1 MATIYDVAEQAGV
14 SPKTV
19 SRVIN
24 HSPAVK
30 EATRQRVLA
39 AIAALDYHPNAVAK
53 SLKQQ
58 KTFNIGYVIPYGSDF
73 VFRDPGQLEQIKGA
87 NDVLAAS
94 DYNLILSVPKS
105 GRDALREV
113 DSLLKHKNVDGLI
126 LYAMAGVEP
135 LAREFE
141 AKGLKYVSLGKC
153 YPEQK
158 YNFVEVEAPH
168 GGYLGTRFLLRLG
181 HRAIAFLGEAPQF
194 LEPAKESMIDGCS
207 RAYRE
212 AGLEFPEQA
221 VLPGDYSIA
230 CGYYAVERFLAQRPR
245 PTAVFCA
252 SDPMAWGVLRALRER
267 GLVPGKDID
276 VLAGDDLPLTR
287 SLEPGLSAIHSKLYE
302 LGSLGA
308 SMLLDCLRLEEGRP
322 EIPGRYIQSD
332 LVIRESTNGPAPAGS
347 EASAR

>member
-1 MATIYDVAEQAGV
+1 MATIYDVAARAGV

-24 HSPAVK
+24 HCATVK
-30 EATRQRVLA
+30 EETRQRVLD
-39 AIAALDYHPNAVAK
+39 AIRALDYHPNAVAK

-73 VFRDPGQLEQIKGA
+73 VFRDPAQLEQIKGA

-158 YNFVEVEAPH
+158 YNFVEVEAPS
-168 GGYLGTRFLLRLG
+168 GGYLGTRFLLNLG
-181 HRAIAFLGEAPQF
+181 HREIAFLGEAPQF
-194 LEPAKESMIDGCS
+194 LEPDKESMISGCI
-207 RAYRE
+207 RAYQE
-212 AGLEFPEQA
+212 AGLEFPAQG
-221 VLPGDYSIA
+221 VLPGDYSVE
-230 CGYYAVERFLAQRPR
+230 CGYYAVERLLAKQPA
-245 PTAVFCA
+245 PTAIFCA

-276 VLAGDDLPLTR
+276 VLGGDDLPLTQ

-308 SMLLDCLRLEEGRP
+308 GILLECLRMEDEAAR
-322 EIPGRYIQSD
+322 EIPGRYLQSE
-332 LVIRESTNGPAPAGS
+332 LVVRQSTNGPTRDRA
-347 EASAR
+347 